1 MLCDRLVRVHPRW
14 KVVLWLMAIFAAVS
28 LSSCDP
34 IGVYDPQER
43 NWYLCFDGSVLVL
56 SIYAAW
62 QPANFAT
69 TVELQSGDLVVAG
82 GRLTPGGA
90 FHFIEVPG
98 NYRLNVTS
106 GLQTACSR
114 GCGDSERNDFPC
126 RSAVQDLNAMSRPD
140 GPGSIDMPVILNAF
154 QSPSH
159 RRALRG
165 KEHRIDWS
173 QVH

>member
-28 LSSCDP
+28 LSSCGTP
-34 IGVYDPQER
+34 SACTTRKSGTGS
-43 NWYLCFDGSVLVL
+43 LDGSVLVL

-69 TVELQSGDLVVAG
+69 TVELQSGDRVVASDQVA
-82 GRLTPGGA
+82 PSGA

-106 GLQTACSR
+106 GLQTACSEAAAIR
-114 GCGDSERNDFPC
+114 KGMTSHVDLRC
-126 RSAVQDLNAMSRPD
+126 RT
-140 GPGSIDMPVILNAF
+140 
-154 QSPSH
+154 
-159 RRALRG
+159 
-165 KEHRIDWS
+165 
-173 QVH
+173 